1 MLPTL
6 EAPEKIMR
14 PTLLITLFL
23 TALTFAAEPTT
34 RPGSVLDFTV
44 ANIDGVETPLSNY
57 RGKVVLIVNTASK
70 CGLTK
75 QYAELQSLYEKYSD
89 QNFVILGFPCN
100 DFNGQEPGSESD
112 IKTFCT
118 QNYGVTFDMFSKVAV
133 KGEGRSPLYE
143 FLISPQTNEKF
154 AGEIKWNFTKFLV
167 DREGKV
173 VARFE
178 PKVKPSDASVTAAIE
193 GELAKK

>member
-1 MLPTL
+1 
-6 EAPEKIMR
+6 MR

-23 TALTFAAEPTT
+23 TAITFAAEPTT
-34 RPGSVLDFTV
+34 RPSSVLDFTV

-75 QYAELQSLYEKYSD
+75 QYAELQSLYEKYKD

-112 IKTFCT
+112 IKAFCT

-178 PKVKPSDASVTAAIE
+178 PKVKPSDASVMAAIE